1 MFLEVWILPCIL
13 QDTLGQLTIQ
23 SQKVKRSVANI
34 NFVINTV
41 SVEEA
46 AELRERLAWIK
57 QHWEPLGGRLRH
69 RIAQMKFEKAQMVCG
84 AH

>member
-1 MFLEVWILPCIL
+1 
-13 QDTLGQLTIQ
+13 
-23 SQKVKRSVANI
+23 VKRSVANI

-84 AH
+84 VH